1 MRRVILSMLCGICL
15 FAIDALA
22 LTEPAEARG
31 GFRVSSRGYAIRT
44 PKLRMSRMKSYN
56 FNGKTIRGY
65 RNFVRERRAAKL
77 ASGGYKI
84 RNDGSVVHRE
94 FHIPTGRWS
103 NKPLM
108 LQQAAPPQKGVV
120 QGQCRD
126 GTTVTEG
133 NLDWSCRHVGGIGWA
148 HQSPRINGIRDY

>member
-1 MRRVILSMLCGICL
+1 MRRVILSMLCGIFL
-15 FAIDALA
+15 VAVDAFF
-22 LTEPAEARG
+22 LTQTADARG
-31 GFRVSSRGYAIRT
+31 GFRVSSRGSSIRA

-103 NKPLM
+103 DKPLM
-108 LQQAAPPQKGVV
+108 LRQPVAAQKGVV

-133 NLDWSCRHVGGIGWA
+133 NLDWRCRHVGGIGWA
-148 HQSPRINGIRDY
+148 HQSPRINGVRDY